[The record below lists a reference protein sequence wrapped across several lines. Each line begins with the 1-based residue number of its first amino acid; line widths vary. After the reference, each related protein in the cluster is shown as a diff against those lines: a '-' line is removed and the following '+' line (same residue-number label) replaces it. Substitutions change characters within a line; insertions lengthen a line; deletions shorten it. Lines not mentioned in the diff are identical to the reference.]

1 MGVMIYRERLWPAPW
16 MFLAS
21 ALVIPASLLVFL
33 PISVPAGVVVAIV
46 LYLGIIVA
54 FVLTTPTIEVAG
66 GELRA
71 GRARLPLAVVGS
83 VRAAHGAD
91 AVHERGVGLNAN
103 AWLLLRGWV
112 RDVVRIEVTDPHD
125 PTPYWLISTRRA
137 DELRAAIEAARENST
152 A

>member
-33 PISVPAGVVVAIV
+33 PISVPAGVVVAIA
-46 LYLGIIVA
+46 LYLAIVA
-54 FVLTTPTIEVAG
+54 ALLVTTPTIEVAD

-71 GRARLPLAVVGS
+71 GRARLPLAVVGG
-83 VRAAHGAD
+83 VRAARGAD
-91 AVHERGVGLNAN
+91 AVHERGVGLDAR
-103 AWLLLRGWV
+103 AWLLIRGWIP
-112 RDVVRIEVTDPHD
+112 DVVRVELDDPAD

-137 DELRAAIEAARENST
+137 EQLASAITEASPHG
-152 A
+152 